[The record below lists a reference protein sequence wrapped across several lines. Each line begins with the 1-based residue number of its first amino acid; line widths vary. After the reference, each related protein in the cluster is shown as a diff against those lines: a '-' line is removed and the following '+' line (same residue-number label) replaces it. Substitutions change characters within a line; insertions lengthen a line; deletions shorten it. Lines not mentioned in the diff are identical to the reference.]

1 MLSDTGVKEYQS
13 IYLKKYGKELSFE
26 EAKQMASELLDFL
39 STLLPKK
46 GGDTYGNENEN
57 TASQGGEN
65 IEPYDRLQQIL
76 PRSVSTS
83 QR

>member
-26 EAKQMASELLDFL
+26 EAKQMATELLDFL

-46 GGDTYGNENEN
+46 GGDTYENEN

-76 PRSVSTS
+76 PRSISTS